1 MASFFPSKRLIP
13 NAINYSLICLPRW
26 LIAKIHYNKSLQ
38 QTCTVDN
45 GDLYRKFKP
54 AAYLQSN
61 TDKNSLSLSLGEW
74 IQRQTWRYEVRHWLQ
89 VSHQQQRGT
98 HVCHQ
103 SAVMEQSCDATS
115 FKAHYKSCR
124 GVILPTGAP
133 KAAETP
139 AAAPADTKSRF
150 SVSRRKYSNIC
161 KHKKKNRRIYNIS
174 LNT

>member
-74 IQRQTWRYEVRHWLQ
+74 IQRQTWRMKSDTGCRCHTSNKEAHMCAIKVQWRSSHVMLPLSKHIINHAGVLFYRLALQ
-89 VSHQQQRGT
+89 KQLKLQRLLRQT
-98 HVCHQ
+98 Q
-103 SAVMEQSCDATS
+103 SLASLCLAGSIQTSANTKRKTDAFITL
-115 FKAHYKSCR
+115 
-124 GVILPTGAP
+124 V
-133 KAAETP
+133 
-139 AAAPADTKSRF
+139 
-150 SVSRRKYSNIC
+150 
-161 KHKKKNRRIYNIS
+161 
-174 LNT
+174 